1 MENRTILAIVLSLIL
16 LIGYQYFFLKKQPQQ
31 PGEPEQQIEQ
41 TVAETTAN
49 DENSAAVQEDETTFR
64 TPLAVTQDDRN
75 EGEQIVVKSPLY
87 TATFSTRGASLASFT
102 LNNYRQAINDNA
114 MPIELVSIGN
124 NMEYPLS
131 VTFPGSSIAVPV
143 DVIYTADEDSLD
155 LTDTVNT
162 KQLIFS
168 WTYPGEITIEKV
180 YTFFPEKY
188 TFDLDVRVRNLSDNT
203 LKQNA
208 LLSWNHYFDP
218 EVKTDRY
225 SHQGP
230 VAFVKDKFVSEK
242 IKKLDEKK
250 FLGPDVSWGGYEN
263 KYFIA
268 SMIAEQPSLTSLIMA
283 KNANNIVSTSLEGP
297 RNIIPPG
304 QLGSFKYSLYL
315 GPKDYDLLKAEDV
328 GLENSINF
336 GSWIKWLAL
345 PLLKGLKFIY
355 NYVHNYGVAIIIL
368 TILVKILTWPLG
380 NMSYKSMKE
389 MQKLQPKIKD
399 LQEKF
404 KDDKAK
410 IQQATMELYKK
421 HKVNPMGGCF
431 PIVIQI
437 PIFFA
442 LYRALLYSIELRH
455 SPFLFWIQD
464 LSAKDPYYVTPII
477 MGATMFLQQKMSPA
491 PGGNEMQAKMM
502 MWMPVIFTFLF
513 LNFPSGLVIYWL
525 FNNILSI
532 GQQYYINKQKT

>member
-124 NMEYPLS
+124 DMEYPLS